1 MAFELAGIPYHM
13 DEEYAA
19 IIGQL
24 THPDSKSHSIDS
36 FIQSD
41 HLFHLDHRGR
51 PLWWNGSLFM
61 VSKGPLRRSEGSD
74 LANPPLSLHVSALIR
89 RSN

>member
-13 DEEYAA
+13 DREYAA

-24 THPDSKSHSIDS
+24 THPDTKSHSIDS

-41 HLFHLDHRGR
+41 HLFHLDHKGR
-51 PLWWNGSLFM
+51 PLWCGSSHSRSICFLN
-61 VSKGPLRRSEGSD
+61 VS
-74 LANPPLSLHVSALIR
+74 
-89 RSN
+89 